1 MKLRSLVLAILC
13 VAAIARTN
21 AVASQTHLVST
32 NQTICPTAQY
42 TSIQAAIDA
51 SLPGDVVNVC
61 PGVYDEQLV
70 ISKPITINGISVNS
84 LDVALLQPSVLV
96 ATGGGSD
103 IAVVSVL
110 NTDGVHLLN
119 LGVDAGKN
127 TVSDCTPT
135 LAAVHFLNSSGEI
148 RNDAITGAKLTSPG
162 ACTTLSGNG
171 YGVSLESTGAG
182 SYSVLVQG
190 NSIHDYSKEGVR
202 AIGNG
207 ITATVSGNVITG
219 LGPAGGYFFQFGV
232 FVLNGAVGLIKGNQ
246 IAEGDCGTLN
256 LTDCFNARSEGVVLR
271 AVGDGSVVDQNVI
284 TRAQSGIFINNA
296 NKARITNNLIGEI
309 SSPLDGIDAQGMS
322 NSLLWNNHIASATP
336 LANHSCGIAESPGMG
351 TAGGTEQNNLIIDT
365 VVNDAWCGVAY
376 AQTTTVVS
384 SHYSNVQYTQFRTDL
399 GPPQ

>member
-1 MKLRSLVLAILC
+1 MKFKSLVLVILC
-13 VAAIARTN
+13 VTAIARTN

-51 SLPGDVVNVC
+51 SLPGDVINVC
-61 PGVYDEQLV
+61 PGVYDEQIV
-70 ISKPITINGISVNS
+70 ISKPVTVKGVTVNS
-84 LDVALLQPSVLV
+84 LGIALLQPTVLTS
-96 ATGGGSD
+96 TGGGSD

-119 LGVDAGKN
+119 IGVDASKN
-127 TVSDCTPT
+127 NVSDCAPT
-135 LAAVHFLNSSGEI
+135 LSAVHFLNSSGEI

-171 YGVSLESTGAG
+171 YGVLLESTGAG
-182 SYSVLVQG
+182 SYWVLVQG

-207 ITATVSGNVITG
+207 ITATVTGNVITG

-232 FVLNGAVGLIKGNQ
+232 FIRDGAVGLIKGNQ

-256 LTDCFNARSEGVVLR
+256 LNDCFNARSEGVVLR
-271 AVGDGSVVDQNVI
+271 AVGDGSVVDHNVI
-284 TRAQSGIFINNA
+284 SRAQSGIFINNA
-296 NKARITNNLIGEI
+296 NKVRITNNLIGEI
-309 SSPLDGIDAQGMS
+309 SALDGIDAQGMS
-322 NSLLWNNHIASATP
+322 NSLLRNNSIVGVTP
-336 LANHSCGIAESPGMG
+336 LANQNCGIVEFPGTG
-351 TAGGTEQNNLIIDT
+351 SAGGTEQNNLIINT
-365 VVNDAWCGVAY
+365 LVNDAWCGIAY
-376 AQTTTVVS
+376 VETTTVVS
-384 SHYSNVQYTQFRTDL
+384 GRYSNVQYTQFRSDL

>member
-13 VAAIARTN
+13 VGAIVRTN

-32 NQTICPTAQY
+32 NQTICPTAKY

-51 SLPGDVVNVC
+51 SSPGDVINVC

-70 ISKPITINGISVNS
+70 ISKPVTVKGLTVNS
-84 LDVALLQPSVLV
+84 LDIAQLQPSVLA

-103 IAVVSVL
+103 IAVVNVL
-110 NTDGVHLLN
+110 NTDGVRLLN
-119 LGVDAGKN
+119 LAVDASKN

-148 RNDAITGAKLTSPG
+148 RNGAITGAKLTSPA
-162 ACTTLSGNG
+162 ACPTLSGNG
-171 YGVSLESTGAG
+171 YGVLLESTGAG
-182 SYSVLVQG
+182 SYSVSVEG

-207 ITATVSGNVITG
+207 LTATVSGNVITG
-219 LGPAGGYFFQFGV
+219 LGPAGGYSFQFGV
-232 FVLNGAVGLIKGNQ
+232 FILNGAVGLVKGNH

-256 LTDCFNARSEGVVLR
+256 LNDCFNARSEGVVLR

-296 NKARITNNLIGEI
+296 NKARITNNRIAEI
-309 SSPLDGIDAQGMS
+309 SVLDGIDAQGMS
-322 NSLLWNNHIASATP
+322 NSLLWNNHIANVTP
-336 LANHSCGIAESPGMG
+336 IASQSCGVVEFPGTG
-351 TAGGTEQNNLIIDT
+351 TAGGTEANNLIVNT
-365 VVNDAWCGVAY
+365 VVNDAWCGIAY
-376 AQTTTVVS
+376 IQTSKVVS
-384 SHYSNVQYTQFRTDL
+384 GQYSNVQYTQFRTDL

>member
-1 MKLRSLVLAILC
+1 MKFKSLVLVILC
-13 VAAIARTN
+13 VTAIARTN

-51 SLPGDVVNVC
+51 SLPGDVINVC
-61 PGVYDEQLV
+61 PGVYDEQIV
-70 ISKPITINGISVNS
+70 ISKPVTVKGVTVNS
-84 LDVALLQPSVLV
+84 LGIALLQPTVLTS
-96 ATGGGSD
+96 TGGGSD

-119 LGVDAGKN
+119 IGVDASKN
-127 TVSDCTPT
+127 NVSECAPT
-135 LAAVHFLNSSGEI
+135 LSAVHFLNSSGEI

-171 YGVSLESTGAG
+171 YGVLLESTGAG
-182 SYSVLVQG
+182 SYWVLVQG

-207 ITATVSGNVITG
+207 ITATVTGNVITG

-232 FVLNGAVGLIKGNQ
+232 FIRDGAVGLIKGNQ

-256 LTDCFNARSEGVVLR
+256 LNDCFNARSEGVVLR
-271 AVGDGSVVDQNVI
+271 AVGDGSVVDHNVI
-284 TRAQSGIFINNA
+284 SRAQSGIFINNA
-296 NKARITNNLIGEI
+296 NKVRITNNLIGEI
-309 SSPLDGIDAQGMS
+309 SALDGIDAQGMS
-322 NSLLWNNHIASATP
+322 NSLLRNNSIVGVTP
-336 LANHSCGIAESPGMG
+336 LANQNCGIVEFPGTG
-351 TAGGTEQNNLIIDT
+351 SAGGTEQNNLILST
-365 VVNDAWCGVAY
+365 VVNDAFCGVVY
-376 AQTTTVVS
+376 VPTTTVVS
-384 SHYSNVQYTQFRTDL
+384 GRYSNVQYTRFRSDL